1 VPVDL
6 STGGVPS
13 GLPFRRRANPR
24 GRDVPDITTVAGA
37 GGSAEFRIGKE
48 RTVPPITVIFV
59 VSGLAVWLN
68 GLAFLGIG
76 AKPAEDGPNPL
87 TSVGWVTA
95 LAGIVDLLQ
104 AAVII
109 AVAPPATGIPL
120 AGIVTFYGTFFTAL
134 GVTLVKGLDLRPV
147 GNLAVAVAIV
157 PLLWWKFFDGSWML
171 HSILVVWL
179 VAFLAVAATT
189 YGKLP
194 GKVLGVILTLTSL
207 YTFLTP
213 AALLALGKSIP

>member
-1 VPVDL
+1 M
-6 STGGVPS
+6 
-13 GLPFRRRANPR
+13 
-24 GRDVPDITTVAGA
+24 
-37 GGSAEFRIGKE
+37 
-48 RTVPPITVIFV
+48 PPITVIFV

-76 AKPAEDGPNPL
+76 AKPVEDGPNPL
-87 TSVGWVTA
+87 TTVGWVTL
-95 LAGIVDLLQ
+95 LAGVVDLLQ

-109 AVAPPATGIPL
+109 ATAPPATGIPL
-120 AGIVTFYGTFFTAL
+120 AGIVTFYGTFFTTL
-134 GVTLVKGLDLRPV
+134 GVTLVRGLDLRPV
-147 GNLAVAVAIV
+147 GNLAVAVAVV
-157 PLLWWKFFDGSWML
+157 PLLWWKFFEGSWML

-194 GKVLGVILTLTSL
+194 GKMLGGVLTVTSL

>member
-1 VPVDL
+1 M
-6 STGGVPS
+6 
-13 GLPFRRRANPR
+13 
-24 GRDVPDITTVAGA
+24 
-37 GGSAEFRIGKE
+37 
-48 RTVPPITVIFV
+48 PPITVIFV

-76 AKPAEDGPNPL
+76 AKGADYGPSPL
-87 TSVGWVTA
+87 KTVGWVTL
-95 LAGIVDLLQ
+95 LAGIVDAVQ

-109 AVAPPATGIPL
+109 ATAPSEVGIPL
-120 AGIVTFYGTFFTAL
+120 AGIVTFYATFFTAL
-134 GVTLVKGLDLRPV
+134 GATLIKGLDLRPV

-157 PLLWWKFFDGSWML
+157 PLFWWKFFDGSWML
-171 HSILVVWL
+171 QSILVVWF

-194 GKVLGVILTLTSL
+194 GKVLGVILTGTSL

-213 AALLALGKSIP
+213 AALLAMSNSIP